1 MVKKSKGLPVEKLGA
16 SKATK
21 AKPVPVKIV
30 SDTASYPKE
39 DQKWR
44 AADDLSTLQRA
55 REIENDKA
63 ERALLKTNTGVAKN
77 IRDAIKQFRDQGMD
91 MLVEHIHDTI
101 GPIEVAVLT
110 YHPPPDMKWD
120 IRWRPAK

>member
-1 MVKKSKGLPVEKLGA
+1 MAKKSKGLPVEKLGA

-30 SDTASYPKE
+30 SDYPATSD

-44 AADDLSTLQRA
+44 AEDDLRALQRA

-63 ERALLKTNTGVAKN
+63 RLKAAKAIAKENMAALKK
-77 IRDAIKQFRDQGMD
+77 IC
-91 MLVEHIHDTI
+91 
-101 GPIEVAVLT
+101 
-110 YHPPPDMKWD
+110 
-120 IRWRPAK
+120 

>member
-1 MVKKSKGLPVEKLGA
+1 MAKKSKLPVEKLGA

-44 AADDLSTLQRA
+44 AEDDLRALQRA

-63 ERALLKTNTGVAKN
+63 RLKAAKAIAKENMAALKK
-77 IRDAIKQFRDQGMD
+77 IC
-91 MLVEHIHDTI
+91 
-101 GPIEVAVLT
+101 
-110 YHPPPDMKWD
+110 
-120 IRWRPAK
+120 